1 MSKMKKEIK
10 PNLIKLNASQR
21 LYHLEKPIIGLTG
34 GIASGKSTVAQI
46 LKDKG
51 YKIID
56 ADQLV
61 KKIYSKE
68 ETKDFIKSIASDCVD
83 SDQINFSKLREQ
95 FFSDHLLKEKIE
107 RFIYQKLPD
116 FFLKEVDPSDSFII
130 YDVPLLFEKNLNS
143 LIDFSILVYCPK
155 NLQLERLKNRDRI
168 SNDLANKILD
178 NQMDIEIK
186 KNKSDF
192 IIDNSEDLLKLPE
205 EVEKV
210 LQAIFI

>member
-1 MSKMKKEIK
+1 MKKEIK

-168 SNDLANKILD
+168 SNDLAKKILD